1 MKVHQGTQT
10 AQGELDAVALEEAG
24 WREHRMSEMLA
35 SISLVVAKAHTN
47 EYLLTRREAEVAS
60 LSALCGSW

>member
-1 MKVHQGTQT
+1 
-10 AQGELDAVALEEAG
+10 LDAVALEEAG

-60 LSALCGSW
+60 LSALCGSS